1 VRVVTA
7 ARVEVLAERAAAGIR
22 AGLEAGGV
30 ELLGPAPL
38 FRLKDRHR
46 FMLLLKGEPDGIDVQ
61 AIGKVVNAA
70 ATDRS
75 LRGVSFAVDV
85 DPQ

>member
-1 VRVVTA
+1 
-7 ARVEVLAERAAAGIR
+7 
-22 AGLEAGGV
+22 
-30 ELLGPAPL
+30 LLGPAPL

-46 FMLLLKGEPDGIDVQ
+46 FMVLMKMPSVAEATDGFGEGPLDAGAIGRAVQ
-61 AIGKVVNAA
+61 AAA
-70 ATDRS
+70 ADRS